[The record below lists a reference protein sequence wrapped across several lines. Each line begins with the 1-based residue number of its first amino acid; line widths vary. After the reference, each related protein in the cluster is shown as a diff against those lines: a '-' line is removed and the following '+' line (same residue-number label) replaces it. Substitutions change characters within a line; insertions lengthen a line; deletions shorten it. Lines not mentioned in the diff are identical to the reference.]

1 MNKKNLIFL
10 DIDGVLATEEDSW
23 IPPHEL
29 YAYPFNPN
37 CVRIFNAILKETNV
51 KIVLSSDWRLIYQND
66 LVVLDEIFKYNSVV
80 QSPIDVTPN
89 FIREASNEVGGYI
102 RMFNKN
108 REKEITAYIERNYN
122 EIDKFVILDD
132 ADLKIHPNNFVKC
145 NITEGLKEEGI
156 KEKIIAILRG

>member
-1 MNKKNLIFL
+1 
-10 DIDGVLATEEDSW
+10 
-23 IPPHEL
+23 
-29 YAYPFNPN
+29 
-37 CVRIFNAILKETNV
+37 
-51 KIVLSSDWRLIYQND
+51 
-66 LVVLDEIFKYNSVV
+66 V